1 MFELRPY
8 QEKFIND
15 IHEQFCELSTE
26 KKKLGRRGR
35 VCGVMPCGAGKTL
48 ATAYMTKKAAEEKGR
63 RVVFMVHRKELIEQ
77 TSKTFTDLE
86 IEHGIIASGVK
97 PNYDLPVQI
106 ASVQTLARRLDKI
119 PPPQFLIVDECH
131 HIEAETYKQIVNKW
145 DCVVLG
151 LTATPVR
158 MGGRTLHD
166 SFDVLVPGS
175 TVNELIQIHCLAE
188 FKYFAPPST
197 INFQK
202 LRLNEFGDFRD
213 DDMSRAL
220 DRQDI
225 IGDVVKYYREHAD
238 GLQAIVYCV
247 NVHHSKHTSKIFN
260 EAGISAQ
267 HIDAKTP
274 SSERRDIIEKFRA
287 GEITVLC
294 NVNLFGEGFDV
305 PNMDCV
311 ILTRPTKSFTLY
323 YQQAMRALRPNRN
336 DPSKKAIIID
346 HVENNTRFPMLDED
360 IPWSLNPNKLKGKG
374 IMPIK
379 TCPEC
384 GEEEVP
390 FGRRTCQRII
400 ANHESIQSIERKDKT
415 LSIVYRPSE
424 PLTRRGYLVLAESKT
439 ASNLEFVNNKSDIIF
454 EKKIKRRCVA
464 EIDQSIYEATN
475 FQTSY
480 CLTVKCIDESVS
492 LKDATISRADGTSGM
507 SPVLCAAD
515 GRVLKYFLDLDG
527 NLVCGHIFNIR
538 NTDIDEDG
546 IIVKVYDSA
555 QSDKSKIIYPFN
567 RIVKRPTSIE
577 ELLRIAEEKK
587 ISNARW
593 WASKYALEYVQSY
606 EDCLHI
612 ARVCEYKSGWAW
624 HKWKELE
631 PKRRQMSLDFEQ

>member
-8 QEKFIND
+8 QKKFIDD
-15 IHEQFCELSTE
+15 IQKQFIRLSNE
-26 KKKLGRRGR
+26 KKKIARKGR

-48 ATAYMTKKAAEEKGR
+48 ATADMTKKSAAKGK

-77 TSKTFTDLE
+77 TSKTFSAMD
-86 IEHGIIASGVK
+86 IDHGIIAAGVK
-97 PNYDLPVQI
+97 PNYDCLVQI
-106 ASVQTLARRLDKI
+106 ASVQTLVRRLDKM
-119 PPPQFLIVDECH
+119 PPPDFLIVDECH
-131 HIEAETYKQIVNKW
+131 HIEAETYKKIVDKW
-145 DCVVLG
+145 NCFVLG
-151 LTATPVR
+151 LTATPIR
-158 MGGRTLHD
+158 MGGRTLND
-166 SFDVLVPGS
+166 SFDVLVNGP
-175 TVNELIQIHCLAE
+175 TVKELIAKRCLAD
-188 FKYFAPPST
+188 FDYFAPPST

-213 DDMSRAL
+213 DDMSREI
-220 DRQDI
+220 DRHDI

-360 IPWSLNPNKLKGKG
+360 IPWSLDPNKLKGKG

-390 FGRRTCQRII
+390 FGMRTCQRII

-492 LKDATISRADGTSGM
+492 LKDAKISRADGTSIM

-515 GRVLKYFLDLDG
+515 GRILKYFLDADG
-527 NLVCGHIFNIR
+527 NLICGHIFNVR
-538 NTDIDEDG
+538 NPEIDEDG
-546 IIVKVYDSA
+546 IIVKVYDST
-555 QSDKSKIIYPFN
+555 QSDKAEIIYFD
-567 RIVKRPTSIE
+567 RIIKRPTSIE
-577 ELLRIAEEKK
+577 EFLRIAIERQIDPNKR
-587 ISNARW
+587 NG
-593 WASKYALEYVQSY
+593 WASNQALKHAQSY
-606 EDCLHI
+606 ADCLHI
-612 ARVCEYKSGWAW
+612 AEVCEYKSGWAW
-624 HKWKELE
+624 HKWNDLE
-631 PKRRQMSLDFEQ
+631 AKRQQLSLDFDH

>member
-8 QEKFIND
+8 QKKFIDD
-15 IHEQFCELSTE
+15 IQKQFIRLSNE
-26 KKKLGRRGR
+26 KKKIARKGR

-48 ATAYMTKKAAEEKGR
+48 ATADMTKKSAAKGK

-77 TSKTFTDLE
+77 TSKTFSAMD
-86 IEHGIIASGVK
+86 IDHGIIASGVK
-97 PNYDLPVQI
+97 PNYDCLVQI
-106 ASVQTLARRLDKI
+106 ASVQTLVRRLDKM
-119 PPPQFLIVDECH
+119 PPPDFLIVDECH
-131 HIEAETYKQIVNKW
+131 HIEAETYKKIVDKW
-145 DCVVLG
+145 NCFVLG
-151 LTATPVR
+151 LTATPIR
-158 MGGRTLHD
+158 MGGRTLND
-166 SFDVLVPGS
+166 SFDVLVNGP
-175 TVNELIQIHCLAE
+175 TVKELIAKRCLAD
-188 FKYFAPPST
+188 FDYFAPPST

-213 DDMSRAL
+213 DDMSREI
-220 DRQDI
+220 DRHDI

-360 IPWSLNPNKLKGKG
+360 IPWSLDPNKLKGKG

-390 FGRRTCQRII
+390 FGMRTCQRII

-439 ASNLEFVNNKSDIIF
+439 ASNLEFVNNKSDIIL

-492 LKDATISRADGTSGM
+492 LKDAKISRADGTSIM

-515 GRVLKYFLDLDG
+515 GRILKYFLDADG
-527 NLVCGHIFNIR
+527 NLICGHIFNVR
-538 NTDIDEDG
+538 NTEIDEDG
-546 IIVKVYDSA
+546 IIVKVYDST
-555 QSDKSKIIYPFN
+555 QSDKAEIIYFD
-567 RIVKRPTSIE
+567 RIIKRPTSIE
-577 ELLRIAEEKK
+577 EFLRIAIEQQIEPKK
-587 ISNARW
+587 Y
-593 WASKYALEYVQSY
+593 WASNQALKHAQSY
-606 EDCLHI
+606 ADCLHI
-612 ARVCEYKSGWAW
+612 AEVCEYKSGWAW
-624 HKWKELE
+624 HKWNDLE
-631 PKRRQMSLDFEQ
+631 AKRQQLSLDFDH